1 VSPFPD
7 KTLPASEPVNNYLI
21 IEIKGVLV
29 QQAES
34 QQLSLNNQSAAGEAY
49 NCALS

>member
-7 KTLPASEPVNNYLI
+7 KALPASEQRNNYLI
-21 IEIKGVLV
+21 IEIKGALA

-34 QQLSLNNQSAAGEAY
+34 QQLSLNNQSAAGGAY